1 MAGFLSR
8 TPASANYSD
17 TQAPGVIR
25 ELEAAFAQASFSRAE
40 RLGST
45 TSPRYRAAL
54 PKGADAYTSGRAE
67 SEPERAA
74 GARTQ
79 AHNPDWAGDCR
90 LTRD

>member
-45 TSPRYRAAL
+45 TSPRYRAGL
-54 PKGADAYTSGRAE
+54 PKV
-67 SEPERAA
+67 
-74 GARTQ
+74 
-79 AHNPDWAGDCR
+79 
-90 LTRD
+90 LTRTPRGAPRANPSAQLAHALRRITQTGPATAD